1 MSADE
6 YYRMV
11 AQPQMVAQVPPVSYD
26 DELDRVH
33 ETHRIAYRV
42 GWCMNCDSLVCGE
55 FMGATPRGLAS
66 CVADT
71 SSDAALAWM
80 RA

>member
-11 AQPQMVAQVPPVSYD
+11 AQPQATAAGPVASYD
-26 DELDRVH
+26 DALDRVH

-42 GWCMNCDSLVCGE
+42 GWCINCDSLVCGE
-55 FMGATPRGLAS
+55 FMGVTPRGEAP
-66 CVADT
+66 CVADA
-71 SSDAALAWM
+71 SPDAALSWL
-80 RA
+80 RS